1 MSSHQRRSREAHG
14 AQGRPDGGCHHQDS
28 WSLELVRVD
37 QQESRSMEK
46 AFASCGD
53 FGWATEEQAVL
64 PAVIQGTSTLL
75 DTGVKVVNIT
85 TLHRAL

>member
-1 MSSHQRRSREAHG
+1 
-14 AQGRPDGGCHHQDS
+14 
-28 WSLELVRVD
+28 
-37 QQESRSMEK
+37 MEK

-53 FGWATEEQAVL
+53 FSWATEEQAVL